1 MCLYAKQNALVT
13 DQDQDHD
20 LEILLSFVFVIE
32 SKLA

>member
-13 DQDQDHD
+13 DQDHD